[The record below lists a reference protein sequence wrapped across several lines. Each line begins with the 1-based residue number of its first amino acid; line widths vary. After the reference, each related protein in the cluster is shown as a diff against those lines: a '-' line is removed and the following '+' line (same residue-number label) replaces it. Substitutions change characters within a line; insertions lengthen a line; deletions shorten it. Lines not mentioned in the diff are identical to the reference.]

1 MSHSFFAST
10 RGKIIQ
16 HLRRGAQSVNQL
28 AAALHL
34 TDNAVRAQLAQLQ
47 QQGLVSEAGTRPSSR
62 KPESLYEIT
71 PEAERVFQK
80 AYAPI
85 LSTSLAALESRLDAK
100 ELEAHLREVATR
112 LAAPHLPAMAGLT
125 LKQRAK
131 KTLKILEDLGGLA
144 VVEEHDGHTCVRGFG
159 CPFSQVV
166 TAHPQLC
173 LMAQMLFGLLLGVEV
188 QEQCDRGDRPKCRFV
203 IKPATN

>member
-1 MSHSFFAST
+1 MSLSFLESS
-10 RGKIIQ
+10 RGKIVQ
-16 HLRRGAQSVNQL
+16 LLRRAVQSVNQL
-28 AAALHL
+28 AAALGL
-34 TDNAVRAQLAQLQ
+34 TDNAVRAQLARLEQD
-47 QQGLVSEAGTRPSSR
+47 GLVQQAGTRPSSR
-62 KPESLYEIT
+62 KPETIYEIT

-85 LSTSLAALESRLDAK
+85 LSTSLAALESRLDPK

-144 VVEEHDGHTCVRGFG
+144 ALEERDGGIYVRGFG

-166 TAHPQLC
+166 SAHPQLC
-173 LMAQMLFGLLLGVEV
+173 VMA
-188 QEQCDRGDRPKCRFV
+188 
-203 IKPATN
+203 

>member
-1 MSHSFFAST
+1 MSLSFFASN

-16 HLRRGAQSVNQL
+16 ALRRGAQSVNQL
-28 AAALHL
+28 AAALRL
-34 TDNAVRAQLAQLQ
+34 TDNAVRAQLAHLQ
-47 QQGLVSEAGTRPSSR
+47 QQGMVNEAGTRPSSR
-62 KPESLYEIT
+62 KPESIYEIT

-100 ELEAHLREVATR
+100 ELEAHLHEVATR

-125 LKQRAK
+125 LKQRAN
-131 KTLKILEDLGGLA
+131 KTLKILEELGGLA
-144 VVEEHDGHTCVRGFG
+144 ALEERDGRIYVRGFG

-166 TAHPQLC
+166 SAHPQLC
-173 LMAQMLFGLLLGVEV
+173 VMAQILVGQLLGTEV
-188 QEQCDRGDRPKCRFV
+188 QEQCQRGDRPKCCFV
-203 IKPATN
+203 IKVGTN